1 MIKGG
6 EIGAAFERTERE
18 QASMQILKAGTLYF
32 ALVFG
37 AGFVL
42 GTIRTLW
49 VVPSVGMRKTE
60 LMEAPLMFVI
70 TIVAAR
76 WVVGR
81 FSLPR
86 RSVTRL
92 GVGFVA
98 LGFLLVAELGF
109 VLWLQGM
116 TIREYIASRDP
127 VAGTMYIVML
137 GIFAVMPL
145 FVARK

>member
-1 MIKGG
+1 
-6 EIGAAFERTERE
+6 
-18 QASMQILKAGTLYF
+18 MQILKAGTLYF
-32 ALVFG
+32 AFVFG

-49 VVPSVGMRKTE
+49 VIPSLGMRKAE
-60 LMEAPLMFVI
+60 LMEAPVMFVI
-70 TIVAAR
+70 TILAAR

-81 FSLPR
+81 FCLPPR
-86 RSVTRL
+86 PSKRL

-109 VLWLQGM
+109 VLWLRGM

-127 VAGTMYIVML
+127 VAGTVYMVIL
-137 GIFAVMPL
+137 GLLAVMPFL
-145 FVARK
+145 VARK